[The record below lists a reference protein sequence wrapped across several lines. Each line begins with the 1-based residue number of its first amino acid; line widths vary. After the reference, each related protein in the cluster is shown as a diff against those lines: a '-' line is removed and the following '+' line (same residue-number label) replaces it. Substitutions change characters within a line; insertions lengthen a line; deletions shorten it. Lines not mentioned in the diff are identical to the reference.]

1 MRTTRNNFIPLNN
14 DLNKL
19 QAFIPSLDKSWRD
32 NQKIKSKEY
41 QIETLDAIEGFQK
54 EGWSING
61 AYEQRG
67 KDRRIQSHMIK
78 MQHPDFNIKNAK
90 GQTEAFATL
99 NISNSCNGSKPMEM
113 DLGALRQVC
122 SNGLIS
128 HTKYSSESASHTQKG
143 FFSLPDIMSRLN
155 SRVSDVMNEFNKLKT
170 VELDPAKAM
179 SLAVSAAEARFGKD
193 HGINVAQLLNVVR
206 EEDEGNDLWSV
217 YNRIQE
223 NVTQSD
229 RIYNPEGKLVTG
241 IDNPFEDK
249 RVNKELFQLAYAYA

>member
-1 MRTTRNNFIPLNN
+1 MRTTKSNFIPLNN

-19 QAFIPSLDKSWRD
+19 QAFIPSLDKGWRD
-32 NQKIKSKEY
+32 NQKINSKEY

-78 MQHPDFNIKNAK
+78 MQHPDFGIRNIK
-90 GQTEAFATL
+90 GRTEAIATL

-113 DLGALRQVC
+113 DLGAFRQVC
-122 SNGLIS
+122 SNGLMAHTSYS
-128 HTKYSSESASHTQKG
+128 HEKAQHTQKG

-155 SRVSDVMNEFNKLKT
+155 SKVSSVMNEFNQLKN

-179 SLAVSAAEARFGKD
+179 SLAVAAAEARFGKD

-229 RIYNPEGKLVTG
+229 RIYNPEGRLITG
-241 IDNPFEDK
+241 INDPYEDK
-249 RVNKELFQLAYAYA
+249 RVNKELFQLVYAYA

>member
-1 MRTTRNNFIPLNN
+1 MRTTKSSFIPLNN
-14 DLNKL
+14 DLSKL
-19 QAFIPSLDKSWRD
+19 QVFIPSLDKGWRD
-32 NQKIKSKEY
+32 NQRIKSKDF

-54 EGWSING
+54 EGWKING

-78 MQHPDFNIKNAK
+78 FHHPDFGIKNNK
-90 GQTEAFATL
+90 GQTEAIATL
-99 NISNSCNGSKPMEM
+99 NISNSCKGSKPIEM
-113 DLGALRQVC
+113 DLGAFRQVC
-122 SNGLIS
+122 ANGLMA
-128 HTKYSSESASHTQKG
+128 HTSYSNEKASHTQKG
-143 FFSLPDIMSRLN
+143 FFSLPQIMAKLN
-155 SRVSDVMNEFNKLKT
+155 SKVSNVMEEFNKLKT
-170 VELDPAKAM
+170 VELDPIKAM
-179 SLAVSAAEARFGKD
+179 SLAVAAAEARFGKD

-229 RIYNPEGKLVTG
+229 IIYNHEGKLVTG
-241 IDNPFEDK
+241 INDTFEDK

>member
-1 MRTTRNNFIPLNN
+1 MRTTKSNFIPLNN

-19 QAFIPSLDKSWRD
+19 QAFIPSLDKGWRD

-54 EGWSING
+54 EGWNING

-67 KDRRIQSHMIK
+67 NDRRIKSHMIK
-78 MQHPDFNIKNAK
+78 MQHPDFGIKNNK
-90 GQTEAFATL
+90 GQTEAIATL
-99 NISNSCNGSKPMEM
+99 NISNSCNGSKPIEM
-113 DLGALRQVC
+113 DLGAFRQVC
-122 SNGLIS
+122 ANGLMA
-128 HTKYSSESASHTQKG
+128 HTSYSNEKASHTQKG
-143 FFSLPDIMSRLN
+143 FFSLPQIMAKLN
-155 SRVSDVMNEFNKLKT
+155 SKVSNVMEEFNKLKT

-179 SLAVSAAEARFGKD
+179 SLAVAAAESRFGKD

-223 NVTQSD
+223 NVTQSS
-229 RIYNPEGKLVTG
+229 RIFNPEGKLITG
-241 IDNPFEDK
+241 INDPFEDK